1 LRSGPAATD
10 AEHLV
15 MVGRTEIAFR
25 LIDPATLLL
34 VRIRRTDTAPGLG
47 SPLQG
52 IARFVA
58 ILAAT
63 RAETGLARVV
73 GIVNTELFKDMG
85 GLGDDR
91 LAAFYQRL
99 HGARTLTAADLPTL
113 PDLDRQLVDKPGGKR
128 WVGLELEQ
136 FRGER
141 PRVLRE
147 RTSIAEQE
155 EQL

>member
-1 LRSGPAATD
+1 
-10 AEHLV
+10 
-15 MVGRTEIAFR
+15 M
-25 LIDPATLLL
+25 
-34 VRIRRTDTAPGLG
+34 RRTGAAPGLA

-58 ILAAT
+58 VLAAT

-73 GIVNTELFKDMG
+73 GIVNTELFRDMG

-99 HGARTLTAADLPTL
+99 HGARTLTPEDLPAL
-113 PDLDRQLVDKPGGKR
+113 PDLDRQLMGKPGGKR
-128 WVGLELEQ
+128 WVGLELAR

-141 PRVLRE
+141 PRAMRE
-147 RTSIAEQE
+147 RTSIAPGHDPG
-155 EQL
+155 